1 MGNIQLV
8 RLDPAIEQAFA
19 NDQEFM
25 DALAQDNWARVAEL
39 VHKRVGRTLV
49 PVPVS
54 VNELQWGG
62 YFAVDG
68 QTREVVGSCA
78 FKAPPSEDGTV
89 EIAYFTYPTFERR
102 GYATEMARRLIELAN
117 GSADVRRIVAHTL
130 PEANA
135 STRVLEKAGMI
146 FVGEVAD
153 PQDGRVWRWE
163 LTTEAWHGIQSTP
176 RCAL

>member
-1 MGNIQLV
+1 MGNIQLI
-8 RLDPAIEQAFA
+8 RLEPAIEQAFA
-19 NDQEFM
+19 SDKEFM
-25 DALAQDNWARVAEL
+25 DALAHDNWARVAEL
-39 VHKRVGRTLV
+39 VHERVGRTLV

-62 YFAVDG
+62 YFVVDED
-68 QTREVVGSCA
+68 TREVIGSCA

-102 GYATEMARRLIELAN
+102 GYATEMARKLIELASS
-117 GSADVRRIVAHTL
+117 SADVRRIVAHTL

-146 FVGEVAD
+146 FVGEVTD
-153 PQDGRVWRWE
+153 SEDGLVWHWE
-163 LTTEAWHGIQSTP
+163 LPTEA
-176 RCAL
+176 